1 MVHGKKKGMKK
12 KYKAGEA
19 TQYIS
24 RKHARKKLQLT
35 LADFRRLC
43 ILKGIY
49 PREPKNRK
57 KAGQGKASY
66 TRTYYF
72 TKDIQ
77 WLMHEPLIEK
87 FRGHKAF
94 LKKIRNAQGRRDW
107 NKVDRVRCLK
117 PVYRFDHI
125 VIERY
130 PSFNDALRDMDDALC
145 MIFMFA
151 RLPKSSTVHA
161 EMIENCRRIS
171 MEWMN
176 YCIYA
181 QCLRK
186 VFVSIR
192 GYYYQVELKG
202 ETITWLVPHEFA
214 QKHNEDVDYRVMRT
228 FTEFYLSAA
237 SFTLYKLYTEANLKY
252 PPFRIDME
260 NMEDEEVEKELAN
273 VEALT
278 LELRQ
283 SATDM
288 RKEEDDD
295 MQDLVASAG
304 DEQMQKAFEVSKVA
318 EASRNFF
325 KGTKIFISR
334 ECPRKP
340 LAFIIRSL
348 GGEVSWDKELFPGAT
363 FNLDDDD
370 VTHLIIDRPTAPQKL
385 GRVAVQPQWIFDCCN
400 FKGLLPTNDYVPGC
414 ELPPHLSP
422 FVKETE
428 YQPPEMEQ
436 MERKARAGDTLL
448 GHGSDSE
455 EEDEESED
463 DEGEEASEDD
473 GQDGETEEAP
483 AKKVKVENEKTEK
496 AKRAVKEAKRDKKDQ
511 HQNELTAEERKLA
524 KLSQT
529 NKKRK
534 RLLERIEKGERKDTG
549 RKQKLEA
556 KRKQIDQAAKK
567 AKVSKKAK

>member
-1 MVHGKKKGMKK
+1 MGTHPIFGSDFDCLAEEMVHGKKKGMKK

-107 NKVDRVRCLK
+107 DKVDRVRCLK

-130 PSFNDALRDMDDALC
+130 PSFNDALRDLDDALC
-145 MIFMFA
+145 MIFMFS

-161 EMIENCRRIS
+161 EMIENCRRLS

-176 YCIYA
+176 YVIHG

-192 GYYYQVELKG
+192 GYYYQADVRG

-228 FTEFYLSAA
+228 FTEFYISAA
-237 SFTLYKLYTEANLKY
+237 SFVMYKLYTEANLKY
-252 PPFRIDME
+252 PPFNIDESMDE
-260 NMEDEEVEKELAN
+260 NQIETELAN
-273 VEALT
+273 IEALT
-278 LELRQ
+278 IELRE
-283 SATDM
+283 SISGK
-288 RKEEDDD
+288 REEEVDDIAELAEQTGD
-295 MQDLVASAG
+295 DKIKQALEITKQD
-304 DEQMQKAFEVSKVA
+304 EVNK
-318 EASRNFF
+318 NFF
-325 KGTKIFISR
+325 RGCKMYISR

-340 LAFIIRSL
+340 LAFVIRSL
-348 GGEVSWDKELFPGAT
+348 GGEVSWDRELYPGAS
-363 FNLDDDD
+363 FDLDDDD

-385 GRVAVQPQWIFDCCN
+385 GRQAVQPQWVFDSCN
-400 FKGLLPTNDYVPGC
+400 FKGMLPIGEYVPGS

-422 FVKETE
+422 FVSENE
-428 YQPPEMEQ
+428 YQPPEVAQ
-436 MERKARAGDTLL
+436 MEKKIRANDTLI

-455 EEDEESED
+455 EEDEESGSESED
-463 DEGEEASEDD
+463 DEPEV
-473 GQDGETEEAP
+473 
-483 AKKVKVENEKTEK
+483 KKVKKEDNE
-496 AKRAVKEAKRDKKDQ
+496 
-511 HQNELTAEERKLA
+511 
-524 KLSQT
+524 
-529 NKKRK
+529 
-534 RLLERIEKGERKDTG
+534 IE
-549 RKQKLEA
+549 
-556 KRKQIDQAAKK
+556 
-567 AKVSKKAK
+567 

>member
-1 MVHGKKKGMKK
+1 M
-12 KYKAGEA
+12 
-19 TQYIS
+19 
-24 RKHARKKLQLT
+24 T

-94 LKKIRNAQGRRDW
+94 LKKIRNAQVFLLSAFFEVSIPSNLKLLIQGRRDW
-107 NKVDRVRCLK
+107 DKVDRVRCLK

-260 NMEDEEVEKELAN
+260 QMEDEEIEKELAN

-278 LELRQ
+278 LGKNSNPSCVLRH
-283 SATDM
+283 
-288 RKEEDDD
+288 
-295 MQDLVASAG
+295 
-304 DEQMQKAFEVSKVA
+304 F
-318 EASRNFF
+318 
-325 KGTKIFISR
+325 
-334 ECPRKP
+334 
-340 LAFIIRSL
+340 
-348 GGEVSWDKELFPGAT
+348 W
-363 FNLDDDD
+363 
-370 VTHLIIDRPTAPQKL
+370 
-385 GRVAVQPQWIFDCCN
+385 
-400 FKGLLPTNDYVPGC
+400 
-414 ELPPHLSP
+414 
-422 FVKETE
+422 
-428 YQPPEMEQ
+428 
-436 MERKARAGDTLL
+436 
-448 GHGSDSE
+448 
-455 EEDEESED
+455 
-463 DEGEEASEDD
+463 
-473 GQDGETEEAP
+473 
-483 AKKVKVENEKTEK
+483 
-496 AKRAVKEAKRDKKDQ
+496 
-511 HQNELTAEERKLA
+511 RKLY
-524 KLSQT
+524 T
-529 NKKRK
+529 YFF
-534 RLLERIEKGERKDTG
+534 
-549 RKQKLEA
+549 
-556 KRKQIDQAAKK
+556 
-567 AKVSKKAK
+567 